1 MPRTRCCT
9 QTQHGF
15 ASLFPMPGQG
25 LGVVWL
31 DGRQMKEDAPE
42 GVDAGNMSLR
52 GALFAMFATS
62 HDESP
67 SAVIK

>member
-25 LGVVWL
+25 LGVVFGRL
-31 DGRQMKEDAPE
+31 MADGSRFGRVKVAKGPISE
-42 GVDAGNMSLR
+42 
-52 GALFAMFATS
+52 
-62 HDESP
+62 
-67 SAVIK
+67 AVRAVSG